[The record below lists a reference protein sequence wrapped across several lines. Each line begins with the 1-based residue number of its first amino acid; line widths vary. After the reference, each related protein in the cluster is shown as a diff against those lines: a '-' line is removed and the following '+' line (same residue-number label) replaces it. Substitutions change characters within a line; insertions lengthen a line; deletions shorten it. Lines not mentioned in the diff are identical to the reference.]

1 MKEGYTVQTRIRPY
15 HEDDLADL
23 LELSILAWE
32 PIFASFHHVLGAELD
47 ALLHPDWQASQ
58 REVVKTTVAES
69 EGVQTF
75 VAEVDGEAVGFIA
88 YQCDEE
94 SKRGEIVLLAVHPEH
109 QNENIGTELNEL
121 ALSRMEAAGMEI
133 AIVET
138 GGDASHAPA
147 RRSYEKAGFTLF
159 PIARYFKA
167 L

>member
-1 MKEGYTVQTRIRPY
+1 MDWHKHIRPY
-15 HEDDLADL
+15 DDKDL
-23 LELSILAWE
+23 DEILDLSILAWA
-32 PIFASFHHVLGAELD
+32 PIFASFHQVLGAELD
-47 ALLHPDWQASQ
+47 AILHPDWEASQ
-58 REVVKTTVAES
+58 REVVETTVTES
-69 EGVQTF
+69 EGIETW
-75 VAEVDGEAVGFIA
+75 VAEVDGDAVGFVA
-88 YQCDEE
+88 YQCDDE

-109 QNENIGTELNEL
+109 QDRGIGTALNDL
-121 ALSRMEAAGMEI
+121 ALAKMTEAGMEI

>member
-1 MKEGYTVQTRIRPY
+1 MNWHKHIRPY
-15 HEDDLADL
+15 DDKDL
-23 LELSILAWE
+23 DEILDLSILAWA

-47 ALLHPDWQASQ
+47 ALLHPDWKASQ
-58 REVVKTTVAES
+58 REVVETTVTGS
-69 EGVQTF
+69 EGVETW
-75 VAEVDGEAVGFIA
+75 VAELDGGAVGFVA
-88 YQCDEE
+88 YQCDDE

-109 QNENIGTELNEL
+109 QDRGIGTALNDL
-121 ALSRMEAAGMEI
+121 ALAKMTEAGMEI

>member
-1 MKEGYTVQTRIRPY
+1 MNWHKHIRPY
-15 HEDDLADL
+15 DDKDL
-23 LELSILAWE
+23 DEILDLSILAWA

-47 ALLHPDWQASQ
+47 TLLHPDWKASQ
-58 REVVKTTVAES
+58 REVVETTVTGS
-69 EGVQTF
+69 EGVETW
-75 VAEVDGEAVGFIA
+75 VAELDGGAVGFVA
-88 YQCDEE
+88 YQCDDE

-109 QNENIGTELNEL
+109 QDRGIGTALNDL
-121 ALSRMEAAGMEI
+121 ALSKMTEAGMEI